1 MAKKIIAWLLVVTL
15 SAGVAIG
22 GTLAYLT
29 DRDSEAN
36 VFTSGD
42 VEIDLTEDF
51 QQGAELVPGVE
62 IKKEPTVTN
71 EGPNDAWVWTTV
83 AVPADL
89 AEVVDFTGKGDGW
102 KDWTKGDETVEIN
115 GKNYV
120 LYTILH
126 KDALAV
132 GEETNPLF
140 TTVALNSAVDIDP
153 EGNWYAVEAGKAES
167 LGWTND
173 DGNPVIYVSA
183 YAIQT
188 EGFASVEEAYAAY
201 NTQWGNNGTEY
212 PEAPNLLDTAEE
224 LWDAAMTSANHI
236 VAEDIYL
243 PSFARCQGEDVDTTI
258 NLNGHTV
265 TVDTNIEASNSGLG
279 FVVQQKA
286 NLVINGPG
294 CVDMNYDGSENPAY
308 CAPFLLSSNATVTVN
323 GGTYLMGN
331 TVKAY
336 HIFCQNTA
344 RITINDGT
352 FITSNPNAVIAYCIN
367 GYIDINGGFFQNTA
381 NSKMALLNVGN
392 NSKYYNNQKIT
403 ISGGTFVNWNP
414 MSSDWAKVTSSHP
427 AMIVLAE
434 GYTVVSETQANGDVW
449 YTVVKA

>member
-1 MAKKIIAWLLVVTL
+1 MAKKIIAWLLVITL

-36 VFTSGD
+36 VFTVGD

-62 IKKEPTVTN
+62 IKKEPTVSN
-71 EGPNDAWVWTTV
+71 VGPNDAWVWTTV

-201 NTQWGNNGTEY
+201 NTQWGDMGAEY
-212 PEAPNLLDTAEE
+212 PEIPNLLDTAEE
-224 LWDAAMTSANHI
+224 LKEAVMTIANHV
-236 VAEDIYL
+236 VAADIDL
-243 PSFARCQGEDVDTTI
+243 PGYVKSEGKGIDSTI
-258 NLNGHTV
+258 NLNGYTV
-265 TVDTNIEASNSGLG
+265 TVDRNLAASNSGVG
-279 FVVQQKA
+279 FVAQKYA

-294 CVDMNYDGSENPAY
+294 CVDMNYEGGEKPLY

-323 GGTYLMGN
+323 GGTYLMGEC
-331 TVKAY
+331 KRDY
-336 HIFCQNTA
+336 HIFSQNTA

-381 NSKMALLNVGN
+381 NPDKALLNVGD
-392 NSKYYNNQKIT
+392 NSKYFNNQKIT

-414 MSSDWAKVTSSHP
+414 MTSEWATGAGGRPV
-427 AMIVLAE
+427 MIVLAE
-434 GYTVVSETQANGDVW
+434 GYTVISETQANGDVW